1 MADGK
6 ELLHR
11 ASLPGILRLCVTSWR
26 LCSYCLKHW
35 LVSKQLLGNAWSSM
49 VTTVTQLSYKSG
61 FPAHPEPPHGIELLH
76 LGLCSRA
83 LFSGIV

>member
-11 ASLPGILRLCVTSWR
+11 ASLPGILRLCVTSRR

-49 VTTVTQLSYKSG
+49 VTMVTQLPYKSG
-61 FPAHPEPPHGIELLH
+61 FPAHPEPSHSIG
-76 LGLCSRA
+76 A
-83 LFSGIV
+83 LFSGFVLG